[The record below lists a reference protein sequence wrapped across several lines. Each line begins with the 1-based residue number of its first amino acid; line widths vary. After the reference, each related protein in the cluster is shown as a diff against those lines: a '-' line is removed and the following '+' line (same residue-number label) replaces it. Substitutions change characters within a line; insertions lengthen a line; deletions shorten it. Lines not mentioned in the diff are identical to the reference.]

1 MLMKPKFGWIY
12 LSFVISLAVLIIVSV
27 LFYNQ
32 SREDRIYNE
41 QMDVNYEMLQQFIK
55 MKEIIYS
62 AETEAYGF
70 MVTRDSG
77 LLKKINTIHS
87 DIAIYQDTLKMLLD
101 KNSNQHAKLILM
113 NSTLTRRINTL
124 NRNIYRISIND
135 TVDIVNSIKDGQK
148 QSAILKEEMD
158 EIMSIGVKEGYKIKN
173 NIKEQQDI
181 TPRLFNVI
189 LIFSGFLTLVSFFFI
204 LREVRMRKRYQVE
217 LEKRINELN
226 RSTAELEQ
234 FTYVA
239 SHDLQEPLRKIRTF
253 SDRLVIKH
261 KTSLN
266 EEGGKIIDRI
276 DISAH
281 RLQDMIQDM
290 VSFTTLIKRND
301 NVAKVDLNLV
311 VNAVHE
317 SLNSIIEEK
326 QATIE
331 FDSLPVINGYKDQ
344 LYLLFRSLMENSLK
358 FNDPDKSLIIQMNW
372 IKVEGKSMH
381 ELEVPANR
389 NYIRVSVRDNGI
401 GFDNEF
407 ASKIF
412 LIFQRLHNQESH
424 YHGKGIGLAI
434 AQRVMTNHNGV
445 ITAKGTPGEGAV
457 FSLYF
462 PIEE

>member
-1 MLMKPKFGWIY
+1 MKPKFGWIY
-12 LSFVISLAVLIIVSV
+12 LSFVISLAVLVIVSG

-32 SREDRIYNE
+32 FRKVRSYNE
-41 QMDVNYEMLQQFIK
+41 QLDINYEMLQQIIK
-55 MKEIIYS
+55 MKEVVYV

-70 MVTRDSG
+70 MVTKDSG
-77 LLKKINTIHS
+77 LLNKLQNVHS

-101 KNSNQHAKLILM
+101 TNSNQRSRLILM
-113 NSTLTRRINTL
+113 NATLTRRINTL
-124 NRNIYRISIND
+124 NRNVYRVAIND
-135 TVDIVNSIKDGQK
+135 TVDILNSIREGQK
-148 QSAILKEEMD
+148 QSKTLREEMD
-158 EIMSIGVKEGYKIKN
+158 EIMNTGILEGEKIKKE
-173 NIKEQQDI
+173 IKDEQDI
-181 TPRLFNVI
+181 TPKFFNVI
-189 LIFSGFLTLVSFFFI
+189 LIFSGLLTLVSFFFI
-204 LREVRMRKRYQVE
+204 LREMRMRKRYQVE

-253 SDRLVIKH
+253 SDRLLIKH
-261 KTSLN
+261 KPILN
-266 EEGGKIIDRI
+266 EEAGRIIDRI

-281 RLQDMIQDM
+281 RMQDLIQDMI
-290 VSFTTLIKRND
+290 SFTTLVKRKEKIG
-301 NVAKVDLNLV
+301 KVDLNLV

-317 SLNSIIEEK
+317 SLNSIIEDK
-326 QATIE
+326 QATFE
-331 FDSLPVINGYKDQ
+331 FDSLPVIDGYKDQ
-344 LYLLFRSLMENSLK
+344 LFLLFRCLMENSLK
-358 FNDPDKSLIIQMNW
+358 FNNPDKQLVVQMSW
-372 IKVEGKSMH
+372 IKVEGKSIRD
-381 ELEVPANR
+381 LDVPSKR
-389 NYIRVSVRDNGI
+389 NYYLVSFRDNGI